1 MWLFLWDVNFA
12 DDYNKVVALYFITT
26 HTLHADFLISW
37 IASHPQKLQNLY
49 FLYYERTRPGEVV
62 IFH

>member
-1 MWLFLWDVNFA
+1 M

-26 HTLHADFLISW
+26 YALHADFLISW

-49 FLYYERTRPGEVV
+49 FLYYERTQPGEAV